1 MGVYTYKISRKSRKV
16 DDIPTGQDCVY
27 LAEFGYKLG
36 YYEDDAVMHRK
47 YVAPT
52 VRAWDKYFLKNFP
65 MTAADIYFVMDFED
79 GAEIY
84 KRNNVDWI
92 DGGVPG
98 RVVGHLALDGHTG
111 RMRFMEPKMEEYIAT
126 FESYEHTGRANMQI
140 TVRGACEFG
149 ARLSAQETF
158 RSDVQNGNFY
168 KQMPTMEK
176 AA

>member
-84 KRNNVDWI
+84 KRNNAVNKA
-92 DGGVPG
+92 P
-98 RVVGHLALDGHTG
+98 RQHLMMNKSKPWLKTYQ
-111 RMRFMEPKMEEYIAT
+111 K
-126 FESYEHTGRANMQI
+126 N
-140 TVRGACEFG
+140 
-149 ARLSAQETF
+149 
-158 RSDVQNGNFY
+158 
-168 KQMPTMEK
+168 
-176 AA
+176 